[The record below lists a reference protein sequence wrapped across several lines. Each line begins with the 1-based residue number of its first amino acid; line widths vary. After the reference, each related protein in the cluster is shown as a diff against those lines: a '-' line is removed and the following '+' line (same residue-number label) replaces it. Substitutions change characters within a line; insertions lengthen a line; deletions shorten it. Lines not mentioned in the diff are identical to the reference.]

1 LRSASRRVHRLSEG
15 KLDLVQWSA
24 VNFRR
29 IHTNGVTLNVACDGP
44 EDGPLVILL
53 HGFPEFWYGW
63 RAQIPALVAAGLR
76 VLAPDL
82 RGYDLSD
89 KPRGISAYRADV
101 VAADIVGLIDDAGRD
116 RATIVGHDWGGA
128 VAWTIAMR
136 HAERV
141 SRLVVLNC
149 GHPSAMLRRI
159 ATDPRQLARS
169 WYIFALQFPWL
180 PERLARANDFRMLVR
195 ALRGSSARGTFSDDD
210 FARYREAW
218 SQPGALSA
226 MIDYYRAALRRRPPK
241 SSPRVRVPTHV
252 IWGTHDR
259 FLGRE
264 LAEDSLE
271 YCDHGEL
278 TYLDTTHWVQH
289 EAAER
294 VSDLIIDA
302 ARAPS
307 PASPAPYTADRR
319 AE

>member
-1 LRSASRRVHRLSEG
+1 M
-15 KLDLVQWSA
+15 D
-24 VNFRR
+24 FRR
-29 IHTNGVTLNVACDGP
+29 IETNGIALSVACDGP
-44 EDGPLVILL
+44 GDGPLVILL

-63 RAQIPALVAAGLR
+63 RAQIPALAAAGLR
-76 VLAPDL
+76 VVAPDL

-128 VAWTIAMR
+128 IAWTIAMR
-136 HAERV
+136 HPDRV

-195 ALRGSSARGTFSDDD
+195 ALRGSSRPGTFSDDD
-210 FARYREAW
+210 LARYREAW
-218 SQPGALSA
+218 SQPGALTA
-226 MIDYYRAALRRRPPK
+226 MIDYYRAALRRRPP
-241 SSPRVRVPTHV
+241 STDPRANPRIRVPTHLV
-252 IWGTHDR
+252 WGTGDR

-271 YCDHGEL
+271 YCDNGRV

-289 EAAER
+289 EAPER
-294 VSDLIIDA
+294 VSAAIIAA